1 MLLYHNAHKHC
12 DNSKRTCT
20 CICAAPVCV
29 FVFVR
34 MFGDAFVVVV
44 VYLVDNCDTFLVR
57 TSPLNSTKIVVI
69 VANQNSILNNMEW
82 IAQ

>member
-1 MLLYHNAHKHC
+1 MC
-12 DNSKRTCT
+12 
-20 CICAAPVCV
+20 
-29 FVFVR
+29 VFVR

-82 IAQ
+82 IDLNEKRNKTINIYREMHTSRSLS